1 MSHITAQSTR
11 HVFAAVLCAARHM
24 ELKLRRICSRSPEP
38 TKAYKSARRFRRVY
52 PEL

>member
-11 HVFAAVLCAARHM
+11 HVFTAVLCATRHM
-24 ELKLRRICSRSPEP
+24 ELKLRRICSRSLET
-38 TKAYKSARRFRRVY
+38 TKAYKSARRLRRAY